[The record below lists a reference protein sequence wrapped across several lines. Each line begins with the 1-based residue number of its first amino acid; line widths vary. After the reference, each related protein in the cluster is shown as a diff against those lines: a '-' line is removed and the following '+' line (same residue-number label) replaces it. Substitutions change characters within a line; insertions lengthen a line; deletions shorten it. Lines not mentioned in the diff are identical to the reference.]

1 MNAEAGLDA
10 AELSRRRIDMLA
22 EADAAGMP
30 PELAEMMYDVAREE
44 GLDPVLAYELVRS
57 GLGVCPP
64 SDGVLGDDAADRARR
79 RMDVI
84 EEAQEEGMSP
94 ELAEMMYDVAA
105 EEGLD
110 PVLAYEL
117 VRSGLGVAPPAGGVA
132 NAADQPASDKYYPT
146 WLLPASPTDDV
157 LRERM
162 LRLSFRRLRSLLE
175 AHADPAEAFRLY
187 AREPDVGVYGF

>member
-1 MNAEAGLDA
+1 MDVIEDEQAMADREERAQHVLHEYRERRRRRRAEDTWFGSAEGLLGDDGADA
-10 AELSRRRIDMLA
+10 AE
-22 EADAAGMP
+22 
-30 PELAEMMYDVAREE
+30 
-44 GLDPVLAYELVRS
+44 
-57 GLGVCPP
+57 
-64 SDGVLGDDAADRARR
+64 RARR

-117 VRSGLGVAPPAGGVA
+117 VRSGLGVAPPPEGMA
-132 NAADQPASDKYYPT
+132 NAAEQPASDKYYPT

-162 LRLSFRRLRSLLE
+162 LRVSFRRLRALLE
-175 AHADPAEAFRLY
+175 VHADPAEAFRLY
-187 AREPDVGVYGF
+187 AREPDVGLYGF

>member
-1 MNAEAGLDA
+1 VNATGDEQAMADREERANHALHA
-10 AELSRRRIDMLA
+10 YRERRRRRRAVDTWFGSA
-22 EADAAGMP
+22 
-30 PELAEMMYDVAREE
+30 
-44 GLDPVLAYELVRS
+44 
-57 GLGVCPP
+57 
-64 SDGVLGDDAADRARR
+64 DGVLGEDAEERVRR
-79 RMDVI
+79 RMDVV

-110 PVLAYEL
+110 PALAYEL

-175 AHADPAEAFRLY
+175 THADPDEAFRLY

>member
-1 MNAEAGLDA
+1 VDASGDEQAMADREERASHALHAYRERRRRRRAEDTWFGSAEGLLGDDGADA
-10 AELSRRRIDMLA
+10 AE
-22 EADAAGMP
+22 
-30 PELAEMMYDVAREE
+30 
-44 GLDPVLAYELVRS
+44 
-57 GLGVCPP
+57 
-64 SDGVLGDDAADRARR
+64 RARR

-84 EEAQEEGMSP
+84 EEAQAEGMSP

-110 PVLAYEL
+110 PAFAFEV
-117 VRSGLGVAPPAGGVA
+117 VRSGLGVAPPPEGVA
-132 NAADQPASDKYYPT
+132 NAAEQPASDKYYPT

-175 AHADPAEAFRLY
+175 THADPAEAFRLY

>member
-1 MNAEAGLDA
+1 MDA
-10 AELSRRRIDMLA
+10 NGDEQAMADREERASHALHAFRERRRRRRAVDTWFGSA
-22 EADAAGMP
+22 
-30 PELAEMMYDVAREE
+30 E
-44 GLDPVLAYELVRS
+44 GLL
-57 GLGVCPP
+57 
-64 SDGVLGDDAADRARR
+64 SDDGADEAERVRR
-79 RMDVI
+79 RMDVV
-84 EEAQEEGMSP
+84 EEAQAEGMSP

-132 NAADQPASDKYYPT
+132 NANEQPASDKYYPT

-175 AHADPAEAFRLY
+175 THADPAEAFRLY

>member
-1 MNAEAGLDA
+1 MDA
-10 AELSRRRIDMLA
+10 IGDEQAMADREERADHALHAYRERRRRRRA
-22 EADAAGMP
+22 EDTWFGSA
-30 PELAEMMYDVAREE
+30 E
-44 GLDPVLAYELVRS
+44 GL
-57 GLGVCPP
+57 
-64 SDGVLGDDAADRARR
+64 LGDDAAERARR

-84 EEAQEEGMSP
+84 EEAQDEGMSP

-110 PVLAYEL
+110 PALAYEL

-132 NAADQPASDKYYPT
+132 NAAEQPASDKYYPT
-146 WLLPASPTDDV
+146 WLLPASPTDDI

-175 AHADPAEAFRLY
+175 QHVDPAEAFRAY

>member
-1 MNAEAGLDA
+1 MDA
-10 AELSRRRIDMLA
+10 IGDEQAMADREERADHALHAYRERRRRRRA
-22 EADAAGMP
+22 EDTWFGSA
-30 PELAEMMYDVAREE
+30 E
-44 GLDPVLAYELVRS
+44 GL
-57 GLGVCPP
+57 
-64 SDGVLGDDAADRARR
+64 LGDDAAERARR

-84 EEAQEEGMSP
+84 EEAQDEGMSP

-110 PVLAYEL
+110 PALAYEL

-132 NAADQPASDKYYPT
+132 NAAEQPASDKYYPT
-146 WLLPASPTDDV
+146 WLLPASPTDDI

-175 AHADPAEAFRLY
+175 QHVDPAEAFHAY

>member
-1 MNAEAGLDA
+1 MVDETGDEQAMVDREERASHALHA
-10 AELSRRRIDMLA
+10 YRERRRRRRAVDTWFGSA
-22 EADAAGMP
+22 
-30 PELAEMMYDVAREE
+30 
-44 GLDPVLAYELVRS
+44 
-57 GLGVCPP
+57 
-64 SDGVLGDDAADRARR
+64 DGVLGDDAADRARR

-84 EEAQEEGMSP
+84 EEAQAEGMSP

-110 PVLAYEL
+110 PALAYEL

-132 NAADQPASDKYYPT
+132 NGADQPASDKYYPT
-146 WLLPASPTDDV
+146 WLLPASPTDDI

-162 LRLSFRRLRSLLE
+162 LRFSFRRLRALLE
-175 AHADPAEAFRLY
+175 VHADPAEAFRLY